1 MKRLL
6 LMTLFTITCILAGV
20 LHGGYMHHERVTEIP
35 VGQEY
40 MNFYPETMPNVVL
53 DPMTNIPF

>member
-6 LMTLFTITCILAGV
+6 LMTIFTITCFFAGV
-20 LHGGYMHHERVTEIP
+20 LYGGYMHRERAKEIS

-40 MNFYPETMPNVVL
+40 LNLYPEIMPNVVL

>member
-1 MKRLL
+1 MKRLF
-6 LMTLFTITCILAGV
+6 LMTLITMTCFFAGV
-20 LHGGYMHHERVTEIP
+20 LYGGYMHREKTEEIS

-40 MNFYPETMPNVVL
+40 MNLYPETMPNVVF